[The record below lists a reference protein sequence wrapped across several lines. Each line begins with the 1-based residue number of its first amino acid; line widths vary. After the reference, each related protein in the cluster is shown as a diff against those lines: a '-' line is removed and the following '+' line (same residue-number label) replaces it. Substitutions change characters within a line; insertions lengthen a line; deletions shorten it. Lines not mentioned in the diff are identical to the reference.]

1 MPRMASKRAWLLLA
15 ASVTLHLIILSST
28 KIIGDRTATTPG
40 RRLVR
45 RYVAAGDPS
54 YSTTDV
60 LLDLPY
66 SEWYEN
72 MPPALKL
79 FYILI
84 LLFILAFLFSF
95 IGISASDFF
104 CPNLST
110 IASYLGLNESTAG
123 VTFLAFGNGS
133 PDVFSTFSAMKGGTF
148 GLAVGELIGAATFI
162 TSIVV
167 GSIAFIRPF
176 HVPRHA
182 FLRDVLFFTAAVIVL
197 MVVLRDGHLSLWES
211 SGMVAL
217 YLAYVGVV
225 VGGNWWGRR
234 KRRKAA
240 MEVGSSHSHKS
251 PKLNGG
257 SSRGGVSSI
266 HSSPFLSPVPQPI
279 PDADDVPPVETPGQ
293 LTPTTPRPHMGRT
306 RSHTS
311 ASHLGGRPSHFPLH
325 HHDSIDTPRANFSL
339 LGAIEFRDVV
349 NSLRKESNSREGSP
363 NRSPLREGEQG
374 DYFGPAAA
382 SAYGHRRSSSYGFS
396 AALQG
401 GPGVRRTT
409 SMKGNRRRASTHTSP
424 TEREGPRSVSTPAPA
439 PAPAIIPAPPAR
451 SSLGVSPE
459 PNPWEDQTGHPPT
472 PMPPF
477 SEALES
483 PKKPDRPKVLIP
495 GSSRK
500 PNQAARP
507 IVPSIALV
515 DPSGHTGV
523 PTSDHPTPPTTPPL
537 PKTGHTESRFAIRRR
552 SKLILRVLFPSLQ
565 SFRHKSIIGMVLA
578 VTSVPA
584 ILVLTLTLPVVDDG
598 GQNDE
603 GGVALPI
610 GEGEGLTEAADWE
623 GDDDDDDRTLSD
635 SSSQF
640 EEGEDEADRLLLPE
654 IGEEL
659 HHLVDHGFSPLH
671 SPLGRISHAALRR
684 ASEHIEAGGEVGM
697 GDVGAG
703 DDEENVKEEV
713 YEEIEEERGLQY
725 NKYLTAAQCVFGPTF
740 CAFIIFGDESYLP
753 WVLLGTSVAGLAA
766 AAVVLYLSTDG
777 SSYTWRLVR
786 CFCGFICSMV
796 WIAAIADEV
805 VGVLNTVGEIL
816 GLSDAI
822 IGLTI
827 FAIGNSLADLV
838 ANVTVAQ
845 FAPAMAYAACFGG
858 PMLNLLLGVGGSGTY
873 HILFTP
879 SHKPVT
885 VHFSP
890 TLWVS
895 AGGLV
900 LILLATAV
908 VVPMNGY
915 LIDRRWAGALIV
927 GYLVLMVVNVVVEI
941 KTGRG

>member
-40 RRLVR
+40 RRLIR
-45 RYVAAGDPS
+45 RYMTGDPS
-54 YSTTDV
+54 YSASDV

-66 SEWYEN
+66 SEWYDN
-72 MPPALKL
+72 MPPAMKP
-79 FYILI
+79 FYILV
-84 LLFILAFLFSF
+84 LLVILAFLFSF

-148 GLAVGELIGAATFI
+148 GLAVGELIGAASFI
-162 TSIVV
+162 VSIVV
-167 GSIAFIRPF
+167 GSIALIRPF

-182 FLRDVLFFTAAVIVL
+182 FLRDVLFFTAAVVVL
-197 MVVLRDGHLSLWES
+197 MVVLRDGHLTLWES

-217 YLAYVGVV
+217 YVAYVGVV

-234 KRRKAA
+234 KRRNAA
-240 MEVGSSHSHKS
+240 LHIGSSHHQQKS

-257 SSRGGVSSI
+257 SRRGEVSSI

-279 PDADDVPPVETPGQ
+279 PDVDDVLPVETPSQ

-311 ASHLGGRPSHFPLH
+311 ASHLGGRPSHLHLH

-363 NRSPLREGEQG
+363 NRSPLREGDEE

-401 GPGVRRTT
+401 GSNVRRTS

-424 TEREGPRSVSTPAPA
+424 TGGDGSRSVSTPAAVPA
-439 PAPAIIPAPPAR
+439 PAVIPAPPAQT
-451 SSLGVSPE
+451 SLGVSPE

-472 PMPPF
+472 PAPPF
-477 SEALES
+477 GDALES
-483 PKKPDRPKVLIP
+483 PKRPNRPKVVIP
-495 GSSRK
+495 GSTRR
-500 PNQAARP
+500 PDQPVRP

-523 PTSDHPTPPTTPPL
+523 PASDQSTPPVTPPL
-537 PKTGHTESRFAIRRR
+537 KVNGKAESRFAIRRR

-565 SFRHKSIIGMVLA
+565 SFRHKSIIGMILA

-610 GEGEGLTEAADWE
+610 GEGEALNE
-623 GDDDDDDRTLSD
+623 GAQWDDDDEERTFSD
-635 SSSQF
+635 SSSQN
-640 EEGEDEADRLLLPE
+640 EEGEEEADRLLLPE

-684 ASEHIEAGGEVGM
+684 ASEHIEAGGEVGS
-697 GDVGAG
+697 
-703 DDEENVKEEV
+703 DDLGVNGNDHQGIKEEV
-713 YEEIEEERGLQY
+713 YEEIEEEQGLQY
-725 NKYLTAAQCVFGPTF
+725 NKHLTAAQCFFGPSF
-740 CAFIIFGDESYLP
+740 CAFIVFGDESYLL
-753 WVLLGTSVAGLAA
+753 WILLGTSLAGLAG
-766 AAVVLYLSTDG
+766 AAVVILYSTDG

-786 CFCGFICSMV
+786 CSCGFICSMV

-805 VGVLNTVGEIL
+805 VGVLNTVGEIM

-873 HILFTP
+873 HILVTP
-879 SHKPVT
+879 SHHPVA

-895 AGGLV
+895 ASGLV

-915 LIDRRWAGALIV
+915 LIDRKWAGALIV
-927 GYLVLMVVNVVVEI
+927 GYLALMVVNVVVEI